1 MKGKV
6 KTEYYRRVRK
16 ILETKSNGGN
26 TITGINTWAILLLK
40 NFVSFLEWTGA
51 EFEQMDRRTKK

>member
-1 MKGKV
+1 M
-6 KTEYYRRVRK
+6 RK

-40 NFVSFLEWTGA
+40 NSVSFLEWTGA